1 MDEKKLTFLKD
12 YRNLKKEAL
21 RNLNPSKSIARGN
34 KQVPYADLTDYIVL
48 INSIIDNFNFFCIE
62 RIVDNQNG
70 FETIYMKLVHENGE
84 ETPESSKAIHVNENM
99 QTNGSAQTYARRYL
113 FMVLLGIHGEADDD
127 GQSTVKIDPKK
138 IVKIDAKD
146 VAMLKKLAL
155 DLGYE
160 RPDEALAWLARKGNL
175 ARIEDMEKCDLAEA
189 IKILEKG

>member
-12 YRNLKKEAL
+12 YRKLKKEAL
-21 RNLNPSKSIARGN
+21 KKLNPTKSISRGG
-34 KQVPYADLTDYIVL
+34 KLVPYADLTDYIVL
-48 INSIIDNFNFFCIE
+48 VNTIIEECNFFYTE

-70 FETIYMKLVHENGE
+70 FETIFMKFTHENGE

-127 GQSTVKIDPKK
+127 GQATSPKIDS
-138 IVKIDAKD
+138 KD
-146 VAMLKKLAL
+146 LAL
-155 DLGYE
+155 LRKRAQEFGYE
-160 RPDEALAWLARKGNL
+160 NIDEALKWLAKQGNL
-175 ARIEDMEKCDLAEA
+175 SRIEDMEKRDLSEA